1 MTLGR
6 HLVLIVT
13 AALLCSFAAL
23 ETRAQENRDNQPTIK
38 PKKMPSEP
46 AEKPPEEQPSP
57 AATPEEGESSSVDTQ
72 INLEAHPT
80 LPEPM
85 KRDDRAFS
93 HYDPH
98 QAEKDVEVGKY
109 YLKMKNYRAAI
120 ERFNSALEN
129 KPNDAEATLGLAQTQ
144 EKLDMPGKA
153 YLNYQKCIEILPNG
167 PLATQAQQGIKRVQP
182 LVKAA
187 GTNDKDMELAH
198 DIDVGETYLSLNNF
212 EAAHERFEDAMRLA
226 PQNSLVIFRMAQSLR
241 GLQRLDEARLYFR
254 KYLEM
259 QPEGRMAADAKKAV
273 GDIDALLG
281 KEK

>member
-6 HLVLIVT
+6 HFVLIVT
-13 AALLCSFAAL
+13 AALLGSFAPL
-23 ETRAQENRDNQPTIK
+23 GTHAQENRDNQPTIK
-38 PKKMPSEP
+38 PKKMPSQP
-46 AEKPPEEQPSP
+46 AEKQPEEEPAPAAPPEQ
-57 AATPEEGESSSVDTQ
+57 GDSSSLDTQ
-72 INLEAHPT
+72 INLDAHPT

-85 KRDDRAFS
+85 KKDDRSFTP
-93 HYDPH
+93 YDPH
-98 QAEKDVEVGKY
+98 RAEKDIEVGKY

-120 ERFNSALEN
+120 ERFNDALVY
-129 KPNDAEATLGLAQTQ
+129 KPNDAEATLGLAETQ

-167 PLATQAQQGIKRVQP
+167 PLSTQAQQGIKRVQP

-187 GTNDKDMELAH
+187 STNDRDMELAH

-226 PQNSLVIFRMAQSLR
+226 PQSSLVIFRMGQSLR

-281 KEK
+281 KEQ

>member
-6 HLVLIVT
+6 QFVLIVT
-13 AALLCSFAAL
+13 AALLCSFAPL
-23 ETRAQENRDNQPTIK
+23 KTHAQENRDNQPTIK
-38 PKKMPSEP
+38 PKKMPSQP
-46 AEKPPEEQPSP
+46 AEKQPEEEPTP
-57 AATPEEGESSSVDTQ
+57 AATPEQSDSSSLDTQ
-72 INLEAHPT
+72 INLDAHPT

-85 KRDDRAFS
+85 KKDDRSFS

-98 QAEKDVEVGKY
+98 QAEKDIEVGKY
-109 YLKMKNYRAAI
+109 YLKQKNYRAAI
-120 ERFNSALEN
+120 GRFNDALEN

-153 YLNYQKCIEILPNG
+153 YLNYQKCMEILPNG
-167 PLATQAQQGIKRVQP
+167 PLAAQAQQGIKRVQP

-187 GTNDKDMELAH
+187 STNDKDMELAH

-226 PQNSLVIFRMAQSLR
+226 PQSSLVIFRMAQSLR

-254 KYLEM
+254 KYLEI

-281 KEK
+281 KAQ